1 MTRERVGHGKHGV
14 QSFEIG
20 MDVLQVLLAGSP
32 AMMLKDIAA
41 AAGMPASK
49 VHRYL
54 VSMVRTGLVEQD
66 PSTSLYSLGPF
77 ALRIGLVAADR
88 LDGIELGLAAIT
100 QLRTE
105 IDEATA
111 LATWT
116 NHGPVVVR
124 WERSSR
130 PVAIGVATGTA
141 LDMLSTASG
150 RVFGAW
156 LAPQRTRA
164 LIDAQL
170 KSDSVPPSLR
180 TRTAVEKLFEQ
191 TRRDGIA
198 VVVAGHASDGV
209 ASIGAPVFDHRG
221 EVILALSVVGIQG
234 RLDTS
239 VAGTPVRALKA
250 AARALSLRLG
260 HRPEDHPVDT
270 PGRLADDRV

>member
-1 MTRERVGHGKHGV
+1 
-14 QSFEIG
+14 
-20 MDVLQVLLAGSP
+20 
-32 AMMLKDIAA
+32 A

-49 VHRYL
+49 VHRYM

-66 PSTSLYSLGPF
+66 PSTSLYSLGPL

-100 QLRTE
+100 QLRKE

-111 LATWT
+111 LATWAD
-116 NHGPVVVR
+116 HGPVVVR

-130 PVAIGVATGTA
+130 PVAISVATGTA

-164 LIDAQL
+164 LIDTRL
-170 KSDSVPPSLR
+170 KSGSVPQSLR
-180 TRTAVEKLFEQ
+180 TRAAVEKLFEQ

-221 EVILALSVVGIQG
+221 EVILAMSVVGIRG

-239 VAGTPVRALKA
+239 VAGTPVRALKV

-260 HRPEDHPVDT
+260 YRPDDCTVDT
-270 PGRLADDRV
+270 PGRLAEDRRS